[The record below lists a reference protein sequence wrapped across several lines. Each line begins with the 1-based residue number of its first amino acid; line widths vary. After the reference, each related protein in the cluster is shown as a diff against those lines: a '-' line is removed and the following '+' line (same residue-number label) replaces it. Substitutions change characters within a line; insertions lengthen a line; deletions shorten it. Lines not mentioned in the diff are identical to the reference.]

1 MVPLFGLL
9 YVFQE
14 YQANYKTITQTGKES
29 CDITE
34 KAKAYQNS
42 AVVANDRNVVASNG
56 EITKVDLENTRKEE
70 PYRPGMVNEL
80 FSM

>member
-1 MVPLFGLL
+1 MVPLFSLL

-14 YQANYKTITQTGKES
+14 YQSNYKTITQTGKES